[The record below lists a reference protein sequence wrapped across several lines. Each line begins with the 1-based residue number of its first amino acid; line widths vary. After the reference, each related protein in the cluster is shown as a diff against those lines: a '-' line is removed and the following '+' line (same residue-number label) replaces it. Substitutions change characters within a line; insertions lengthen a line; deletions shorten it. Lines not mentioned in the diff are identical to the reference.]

1 MALSLAITVLLT
13 SCGLFQK
20 AIEAAWPLLGT
31 YKMDNIQLELRYT
44 ANGSYNQ
51 RGTMTRIPN
60 NFLDFSTGTVTMGNA
75 TYEYRH
81 EKINGIKKVV
91 FMDQTTNEDVVSFS
105 YTLNNNALTLTSD
118 NVIEGTTARERA
130 QEALGWAAT
139 FGFGITNF
147 PRITS
152 ATDASYGAFIINA
165 TK

>member
-1 MALSLAITVLLT
+1 
-13 SCGLFQK
+13 
-20 AIEAAWPLLGT
+20 
-31 YKMDNIQLELRYT
+31 
-44 ANGSYNQ
+44 
-51 RGTMTRIPN
+51 
-60 NFLDFSTGTVTMGNA
+60 
-75 TYEYRH
+75 
-81 EKINGIKKVV
+81 
-91 FMDQTTNEDVVSFS
+91 MDQTTNEDVVSFS